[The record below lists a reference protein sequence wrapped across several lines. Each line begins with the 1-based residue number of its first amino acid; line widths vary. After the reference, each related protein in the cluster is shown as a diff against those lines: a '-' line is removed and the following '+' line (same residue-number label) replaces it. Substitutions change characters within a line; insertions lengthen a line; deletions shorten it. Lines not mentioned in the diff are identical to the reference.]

1 MHEQNREVLRSILG
15 RDLAELRGARGWS
28 QQQLADRLGVTREA
42 ISGFENGRSLPDIR
56 RLPALLDLLVTQ

>member
-1 MHEQNREVLRSILG
+1 LFH
-15 RDLAELRGARGWS
+15 DLAELRGARGWS